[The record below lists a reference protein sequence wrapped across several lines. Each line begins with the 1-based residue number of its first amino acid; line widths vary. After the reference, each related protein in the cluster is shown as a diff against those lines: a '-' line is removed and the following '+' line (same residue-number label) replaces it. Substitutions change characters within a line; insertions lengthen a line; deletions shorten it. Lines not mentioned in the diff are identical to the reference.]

1 MRELVGVARREG
13 IGRLVAVRQRLRAR
27 VYEAA
32 GFEART
38 LEEMELLLAE

>member
-1 MRELVGVARREG
+1 LWLHASPYGRGVC
-13 IGRLVAVRQRLRAR
+13 
-27 VYEAA
+27 EAA

>member
-1 MRELVGVARREG
+1 MGVARREG
-13 IGRLVAVRQRLRAR
+13 VGRLWLHASVGGRG

-38 LEEMELLLAE
+38 LEEMEHLLAG

>member
-1 MRELVGVARREG
+1 V
-13 IGRLVAVRQRLRAR
+13 GRLWLHASAYGRG

-38 LEEMELLLAE
+38 LEEMELLLTG